1 MIEPGKYNQLE
12 VKSKASVG
20 IFLTDGIEDILLPQ
34 RYAPSG
40 LHEGDTLEVFVY
52 LDNENRPIATTEKPF
67 AQVGD
72 FAFLEVKE
80 VNQHGA
86 FLDWGISKDLFVAF
100 PEQRRAMDKGQDYLV
115 YVFID
120 ETSGRIAATSRWSR
134 YLLAPDE
141 LETGEEVELLI
152 AEKTDLGYRAIINNL
167 HDGLIYKNEVFEE
180 LELGDRRRGFIRVV
194 REDGKVDL
202 RLQAEGYSNVEN
214 SRHIILHYLR
224 ENGGLIPLGDK
235 SPAEDIYQLL
245 KISKKTFKK
254 TIGGLYKQR
263 LITMSDDEVRLIV
276 H

>member
-1 MIEPGKYNQLE
+1 MIEAGKYNELE
-12 VKSKASVG
+12 VKSKAPVG
-20 IFLTDGIEDILLPQ
+20 VFLTDGIEDILLPQ

-40 LHEGDTLEVFVY
+40 LHEGDKLEVFVY

-67 AQVGD
+67 AQLGD

-100 PEQRRAMDKGQDYLV
+100 PEQRRAMDKGQEHLV

-120 ETSGRIAATSRWSR
+120 ETSGRIAATSRWSK
-134 YLLAPDE
+134 YLIGSDE
-141 LETGEEVELLI
+141 LEEGEEVELLI

-167 HDGLIYKNEVFEE
+167 HEGLIYKNEVFEE
-180 LELGDRRRGFIRVV
+180 LELGDRRRGFVRVI

-224 ENGGLIPLGDK
+224 ENGGLLPLGDK
-235 SPAEDIYQLL
+235 SPAEDIYHLL